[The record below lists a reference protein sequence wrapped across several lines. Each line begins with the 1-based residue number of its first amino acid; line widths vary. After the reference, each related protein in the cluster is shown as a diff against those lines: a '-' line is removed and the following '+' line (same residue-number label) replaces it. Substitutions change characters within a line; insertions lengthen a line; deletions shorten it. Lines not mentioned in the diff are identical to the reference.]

1 MDLSNLNIKDLK
13 ELCDKL
19 RTKIIDVVLKN
30 GGHLAS
36 NLGIVELTVA
46 LRKVFDDK
54 NTKILFDV
62 GHQSY
67 VYKILT
73 DREDRFDTLRTFGGV
88 GPFCDPKESPYD
100 NFISGHAGSAL
111 SAGVGLAVG
120 NPKDKIVVVVGDAS
134 IANGHSLEALN
145 NMINIKNMVVI
156 LNDNEMSIGENVG
169 GLSKFFSRMILSK
182 AYMSIRKDVKNI
194 IGKGNFGKKLSN
206 TIKRAEH
213 SVKNFFLP
221 VSISEN
227 LGFKYFGVIDGHNL
241 EDLIS
246 VLEKVKV
253 EEGPIFVHIKTQKG
267 KGYKPAEEEKEKFH
281 GVSPLNPQK
290 KGPQKIYSDVVGES
304 LVELGKVDKDI
315 FAISAGMVKGTG
327 LKEFF
332 EKYPERSFDIGI
344 AEGHGVTFAGGLAKS
359 KKKPY
364 FAVYST
370 FLQRGVGQLI
380 HDISLQNLPVR
391 FLIDRA
397 GIVGED
403 GKTHNGL
410 YDISLFI
417 TIPNFYLVAPTTEK
431 ELKEVLEISRD
442 ISNPMAIR
450 YSKENVYNI
459 EDDKKFE
466 LGKWREIVKGEKNLF
481 ICTGSMLKEILSVR
495 DLLKEKGIDG
505 TIVSAAS
512 ITPMDETYIK
522 NEFEKYD
529 NIFVLEEAYEV
540 NGFGSKILNYLN
552 DINMNKKINKIG
564 IEFGEIPHGKRGEL
578 MEKYGLRGQTLV
590 DRIEGKL
597 DVRG

>member
-19 RTKIIDVVLKN
+19 RAKIIDVVLKN

-73 DREDRFDTLRTFGGV
+73 DREDRFDTLRTFGGI

-120 NPKDKIVVVVGDAS
+120 NPKDKIIVVVGDAS

-145 NMINIKNMVVI
+145 NMVNIKNMVVI

-290 KGPQKIYSDVVGES
+290 KGPQKIYSDVVGEK

-359 KKKPY
+359 QKKPY

-459 EDDKKFE
+459 EDDKKFQ

-481 ICTGSMLKEILSVR
+481 ICTGSMLKEILSVK

-512 ITPMDETYIK
+512 ITPMDESYIK

-552 DINMNKKINKIG
+552 DINMNRKINKIG

>member
-13 ELCDKL
+13 ELSDKL

-73 DREDRFDTLRTFGGV
+73 DREDRFDTLRTFGGI

-120 NPKDKIVVVVGDAS
+120 NPKDKIIVIVGDAS

-145 NMINIKNMVVI
+145 NMVNIKNMVVI

-359 KKKPY
+359 QKKPY

-417 TIPNFYLVAPTTEK
+417 TIPSFYLVAPTTEK

-442 ISNPMAIR
+442 IYNPMAIR

-459 EDDKKFE
+459 EDDKEFE

-481 ICTGSMLKEILSVR
+481 ICTGSMLKEILSVK
-495 DLLKEKGIDG
+495 DLLKEKEIDG

-512 ITPMDETYIK
+512 ITPMDESYIK

-552 DINMNKKINKIG
+552 DINMNRKVNKIG

>member
-111 SAGVGLAVG
+111 SAGVGLAIG
-120 NPKDKIVVVVGDAS
+120 NPKNKIIVVVGDAS

-145 NMINIKNMVVI
+145 NMVNIKNMVVI

-359 KKKPY
+359 QKKPY

-481 ICTGSMLKEILSVR
+481 ICTGSMLKEIISVR
-495 DLLKEKGIDG
+495 DLLEKKGIDG

>member
-13 ELCDKL
+13 ELSDKL

-73 DREDRFDTLRTFGGV
+73 DREDRFDTLRTFGGI

-111 SAGVGLAVG
+111 SAGVGLAIG
-120 NPKDKIVVVVGDAS
+120 NPKNKIIVVVGDAS

-145 NMINIKNMVVI
+145 NMVNIKNMVVI

-442 ISNPMAIR
+442 IYNPMAIR

-552 DINMNKKINKIG
+552 DINMNRKVNKIG

>member
-13 ELCDKL
+13 ELSDKL

-73 DREDRFDTLRTFGGV
+73 DREDRFDTLRTFGGI

-120 NPKDKIVVVVGDAS
+120 NPKDKIIVIVGDAS

-145 NMINIKNMVVI
+145 NMVNIKNMVVI

-246 VLEKVKV
+246 ILEKVKV

-552 DINMNKKINKIG
+552 DINMNRKVNKIG